1 MNNLPKIIPRI
12 SLTNFHKSTVNS
24 INLNPNVDKENKLN
38 LFNKTSGALYFRGA
52 TLNSGAKNLKKLN
65 TDPNKNINFLST
77 KDVMLKYNLIK
88 KSLNNKSNKLK
99 ENIQINEINSKK
111 EKKKIYLDTNLF
123 NKKIII
129 DNNNKYCNKVNNVF
143 NHDAVNDNL
152 FNLNN
157 NLNII
162 GDLNKNGEKN
172 IEEKEIAENN
182 LCMEENIS
190 MRENNDS
197 FINELNDILSNV
209 NGKNEENKNID
220 EVYKNDSSEDD
231 DKEPDPRI
239 NFEQIS
245 RLNKSRPQT
254 SYGGLNV
261 RRKNLQSALNN
272 RKENN
277 RPVTSNLPE

>member
-38 LFNKTSGALYFRGA
+38 LFNKTSGALYFRGT
-52 TLNSGAKNLKKLN
+52 TLNSGIKNLKKLN

-123 NKKIII
+123 NKKLII

-152 FNLNN
+152 FNLNK